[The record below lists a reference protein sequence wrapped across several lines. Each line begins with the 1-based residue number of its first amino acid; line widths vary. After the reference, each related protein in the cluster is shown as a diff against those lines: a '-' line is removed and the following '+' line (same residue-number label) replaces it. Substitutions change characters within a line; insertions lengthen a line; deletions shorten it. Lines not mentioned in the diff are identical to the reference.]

1 MTWRG
6 TNKNTGRAIEN
17 IDHIRQSIADILTTP
32 VGSRVMR
39 REYGSLL
46 FELIDQPQNPAV
58 NLKVMAATVI
68 AIMTWEPR
76 VVITSVSVRPTEN
89 GSEIDVSGYHQET
102 GQEFTLEGVAPWR

>member
-1 MTWRG
+1 MTWSG
-6 TNKNTGRAIEN
+6 MDKKTGRKLAELS
-17 IDHIRQSIADILTTP
+17 HIRQSITDILTTP

-39 REYGSLL
+39 RDYGSML
-46 FELIDQPQNPAV
+46 FELVDQPQSPAV

-76 VVITSVSVRPTEN
+76 VVITSVNVRSKAN

-102 GQEFTLEGVAPWR
+102 AQEFTFEGVAPWR

>member
-1 MTWRG
+1 MTWSG
-6 TNKNTGRAIEN
+6 MHKQTGRKLTELS
-17 IDHIRQSIADILTTP
+17 HIRQSITDILTTP

-39 REYGSLL
+39 RDYGSLL
-46 FELIDQPQNPAV
+46 FELVDQPQSPAV

-76 VVITSVSVRPTEN
+76 VAITSVSVRPTAN

-102 GQEFTLEGVAPWR
+102 AQEFAFEGVAPWR